1 MGISKSISK
10 GTKSLTKSVSKGTKS
25 VVDSGTKAVEKGVD
39 DTTKAV
45 VDTTNKT
52 VNTVVD
58 TTNQVINTV
67 VSETE
72 KAYEES
78 LKWVTDYDSRLKN
91 VQEIAKKA
99 EDECRKAGIPV
110 DQYYNDFNNA
120 SKLIQQSIADGVE
133 AVEWVV
139 QYLEQNACQIALST
153 ALSLAFF
160 TILNPT
166 NPEAEVAATPLS
178 AASVAY
184 MVAGQ
189 AGKMAL
195 SQACYQFACI
205 IVEPIFLIPEVKGSM
220 GKDGKHILT
229 MALGN
234 SIYYGIQASA
244 AAWTVPAT
252 ALMMMS
258 AMFSVL
264 IANLACTGTLPGGYQ
279 VMYGINDGY
288 QKNFE

>member
-1 MGISKSISK
+1 MSWTKDVNK
-10 GTKSLTKSVSKGTKS
+10 GMKTVSKGTKD
-25 VVDSGTKAVEKGVD
+25 VVDSGTKAVD
-39 DTTKAV
+39 KAV
-45 VDTTNKT
+45 DTVADTTNDV

-58 TTNQVINTV
+58 TTTDVVNDV
-67 VSETE
+67 VSATE
-72 KAYEES
+72 QAYEES
-78 LKWVTDYDSRLKN
+78 LKWVTDYDARLKN

-110 DQYYNDFNNA
+110 DQYYADFNNA
-120 SKLIQQSIADGVE
+120 SKLMQQAIADGVE

-178 AASVAY
+178 AAAIAY
-184 MVAGQ
+184 MAAGQ
-189 AGKMAL
+189 AGKLAL
-195 SQACYQFACI
+195 SQACYQFAVI
-205 IVEPIFLIPEVKGSM
+205 IVEPIFAIPEVKNSM

-288 QKNFE
+288 EKNYQ

>member
-1 MGISKSISK
+1 MGKKSSLSKSFNKTVKAVDK
-10 GTKSLTKSVSKGTKS
+10 GTKDTY
-25 VVDSGTKAVEKGVD
+25 KAAEKGVNEGVKAVD
-39 DTTKAV
+39 KGIDQGIDAV
-45 VDTTNKT
+45 VD
-52 VNTVVD
+52 V
-58 TTNQVINTV
+58 TNQVVNA
-67 VSETE
+67 TE
-72 KAYEES
+72 QAYEES
-78 LKWVTDYDSRLKN
+78 LKWVTNTDARLKN
-91 VQEIAKKA
+91 VQDIAKKA
-99 EDECRKAGIPV
+99 EEECKKAGIPV
-110 DQYYNDFNNA
+110 DQYYADFNNA
-120 SKLIQQSIADGVE
+120 SKLMQQAIVDGVE

-166 NPEAEVAATPLS
+166 NPQAQASATPLS
-178 AASVAY
+178 AAAIAY
-184 MVAGQ
+184 MAAGQ

-195 SQACYQFACI
+195 SQACYQFASI
-205 IVEPIFLIPEVKGSM
+205 IVEPIFAIPEVKNSM
-220 GKDGKHILT
+220 GKDGKKILT

-234 SIYYGIQASA
+234 SIFYGIQASA

-288 QKNFE
+288 EKNYQ